1 MIWISGTCS
10 GDASE
15 ERDLARTSIAP
26 EAHVG
31 SSSDVTIDIDIDID
45 IDHHH

>member
-1 MIWISGTCS
+1 MRDLDLWHVLG
-10 GDASE
+10 GRVRR

-31 SSSDVTIDIDIDID
+31 SSSDVTIDIDIDN
-45 IDHHH
+45 HH